1 MNKNKEK
8 LLAKRYSSEKRFQF
22 LGKSAIFMALL
33 FLAIFIFKIFS
44 TGYTA
49 FQKTWLIVPVN
60 FDAETMYLDANPS
73 KEDLED
79 ADYFEIS
86 LQSMFNLDKNANEK
100 QQNELKKM
108 VSYFFEREIKQELIN
123 DPSLLGKTKD
133 VYITASDDLDQV
145 FKGNYPRDLPE
156 NQRRVTDYQLK
167 IFDQLVEQ
175 GKVESKFNL
184 SFFTYPDSREAE
196 LAGIASSFMGSIFSI
211 LVCLAIAFPVAVLA
225 AIYLEEFAPK
235 NRFTDFI
242 EVNINN
248 LAAVPSIV
256 FGLLGLGIL
265 LAVFQLPRS
274 TPLVGGITLSLMT
287 LPTIIIA
294 CRASLKAVPPSIR
307 EAALAMGASRMQT
320 TMHHTVPLSMP
331 GTLSGT
337 IIGLA
342 QALGET
348 APLILIGMV
357 AFVNTI
363 PGSPMDPA
371 ASLPV
376 QIYIWA
382 ESAERGFVEKVSA
395 CIMVLLGFLI
405 VMNLFAQIIRHKFE
419 KNGVN
424 MIKISAKNV
433 DVFYGK
439 KQALFN
445 INLDIEENQV
455 TALIGPSGCGK
466 STFLRCLNRM
476 NDVIDICKVQG
487 EIVINDFNIND
498 KGCDVVRLREKI
510 GMVFQKPNPFPKTL
524 YENISYGPTIHG
536 MAQSKQEMDEIVETS
551 LKKAAL
557 WEEVKDRLH
566 EPGTGLS
573 GGQQQRL
580 CIARAISV
588 QPEVILMDEPC
599 SALDPIATAQI
610 EELIDEL
617 KKEHTIIIV
626 THSMAQAARVSQ
638 NTGFFHLGELIEHGS
653 TDKIFKNPENNKT
666 QDYIT
671 GRFG

>member
-133 VYITASDDLDQV
+133 IYITASDDLDQV

-156 NQRRVTDYQLK
+156 KQRRVTDYQLK

-419 KNGVN
+419 K
-424 MIKISAKNV
+424 KWS
-433 DVFYGK
+433 
-439 KQALFN
+439 
-445 INLDIEENQV
+445 
-455 TALIGPSGCGK
+455 
-466 STFLRCLNRM
+466 
-476 NDVIDICKVQG
+476 
-487 EIVINDFNIND
+487 
-498 KGCDVVRLREKI
+498 
-510 GMVFQKPNPFPKTL
+510 
-524 YENISYGPTIHG
+524 
-536 MAQSKQEMDEIVETS
+536 
-551 LKKAAL
+551 
-557 WEEVKDRLH
+557 
-566 EPGTGLS
+566 
-573 GGQQQRL
+573 
-580 CIARAISV
+580 
-588 QPEVILMDEPC
+588 
-599 SALDPIATAQI
+599 
-610 EELIDEL
+610 
-617 KKEHTIIIV
+617 
-626 THSMAQAARVSQ
+626 
-638 NTGFFHLGELIEHGS
+638 
-653 TDKIFKNPENNKT
+653 
-666 QDYIT
+666 
-671 GRFG
+671 

>member
-73 KEDLED
+73 KEDLKD

-123 DPSLLGKTKD
+123 DPSLLGKIKD
-133 VYITASDDLDQV
+133 VYITASDNLDQV

-274 TPLVGGITLSLMT
+274 TP
-287 LPTIIIA
+287 
-294 CRASLKAVPPSIR
+294 
-307 EAALAMGASRMQT
+307 
-320 TMHHTVPLSMP
+320 
-331 GTLSGT
+331 
-337 IIGLA
+337 
-342 QALGET
+342 
-348 APLILIGMV
+348 
-357 AFVNTI
+357 
-363 PGSPMDPA
+363 
-371 ASLPV
+371 
-376 QIYIWA
+376 
-382 ESAERGFVEKVSA
+382 
-395 CIMVLLGFLI
+395 
-405 VMNLFAQIIRHKFE
+405 
-419 KNGVN
+419 
-424 MIKISAKNV
+424 
-433 DVFYGK
+433 
-439 KQALFN
+439 
-445 INLDIEENQV
+445 
-455 TALIGPSGCGK
+455 
-466 STFLRCLNRM
+466 
-476 NDVIDICKVQG
+476 
-487 EIVINDFNIND
+487 
-498 KGCDVVRLREKI
+498 
-510 GMVFQKPNPFPKTL
+510 
-524 YENISYGPTIHG
+524 
-536 MAQSKQEMDEIVETS
+536 
-551 LKKAAL
+551 
-557 WEEVKDRLH
+557 
-566 EPGTGLS
+566 
-573 GGQQQRL
+573 
-580 CIARAISV
+580 
-588 QPEVILMDEPC
+588 
-599 SALDPIATAQI
+599 
-610 EELIDEL
+610 
-617 KKEHTIIIV
+617 
-626 THSMAQAARVSQ
+626 
-638 NTGFFHLGELIEHGS
+638 
-653 TDKIFKNPENNKT
+653 
-666 QDYIT
+666 
-671 GRFG
+671 